1 MRKNERIYKV
11 KDFYTEEDLL
21 EFLNEQQDNI
31 NIVNINIVNINALK
45 GFGYHYYKLFYYII
59 EFK

>member
-11 KDFYTEEDLL
+11 KDFYTEGDLL

-31 NIVNINIVNINALK
+31 NIVNINTLK
-45 GFGYHYYKLFYYII
+45 GLGYYYYKLFYYII